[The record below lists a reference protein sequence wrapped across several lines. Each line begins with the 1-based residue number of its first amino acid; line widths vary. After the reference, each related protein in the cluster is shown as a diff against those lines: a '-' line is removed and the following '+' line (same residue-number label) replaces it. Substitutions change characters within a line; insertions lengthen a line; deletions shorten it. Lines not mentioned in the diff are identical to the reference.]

1 MRTFSRYLLESPI
14 DERPPTI
21 KGQHPHITFDD
32 YEVDTLFYIKKIRKE
47 IKNIDPVS
55 TVKMNNFYDL

>member
-1 MRTFSRYLLESPI
+1 MEQLNNRI
-14 DERPPTI
+14 DES
-21 KGQHPHITFDD
+21 KTFDD
-32 YEVDTLFYIKKIRKE
+32 YEVDTMFYIKKIRKE